1 MPFKGILFKLIFE
14 YKKEEMYVHIKDL
27 NCISVLFL
35 SDADYVTQSNARP
48 RNKKTREESVN
59 LGGMIKKSS
68 FRQ

>member
-1 MPFKGILFKLIFE
+1 
-14 YKKEEMYVHIKDL
+14 MYVHIKDL

>member
-1 MPFKGILFKLIFE
+1 
-14 YKKEEMYVHIKDL
+14 MYVHIKDL

-59 LGGMIKKSS
+59 LGGMIKNLHFVSECMCGPLVELCPFS
-68 FRQ
+68 